1 MDREMKG
8 KALVSDAN
16 SIDDIFSILTAF
28 KKYRKMN
35 ISCSFKRYEE
45 LTKDEK
51 SWVFELLEKNMK
63 THYEGCE
70 SIGWDEKA
78 KKKELEHEDCRYII
92 AYEEEVEETKQ
103 ENVKQDPNNEKK
115 APTKQQPVGYVM
127 WRSLMDDNGM
137 GEFIPVLYLWEIHLE
152 KQARRKGLGKFLMT
166 ISELAAWK
174 LKMKKII
181 LTAFSSNEPS
191 IKFFQEKLKFN
202 VDETDPQ
209 LCDPSEPPCGYRI
222 LSKSREI

>member
-1 MDREMKG
+1 MPSKKKRGNDKAKRKKKERLERMDREMKG

-78 KKKELEHEDCRYII
+78 KKK
-92 AYEEEVEETKQ
+92 VEETKQ

-115 APTKQQPVGYVM
+115 APTK
-127 WRSLMDDNGM
+127 
-137 GEFIPVLYLWEIHLE
+137 
-152 KQARRKGLGKFLMT
+152 
-166 ISELAAWK
+166 
-174 LKMKKII
+174 
-181 LTAFSSNEPS
+181 
-191 IKFFQEKLKFN
+191 
-202 VDETDPQ
+202 
-209 LCDPSEPPCGYRI
+209 
-222 LSKSREI
+222 